1 MCRSCW
7 SPACPEPCNSTDL
20 LCFFYKNSIDAVR
33 NVIRAGSV
41 AEADF
46 MVKSVRQE
54 KLWQVFIMR
63 VFAIWYQSRDRKG
76 GSCGRKM
83 EKKTAF

>member
-1 MCRSCW
+1 
-7 SPACPEPCNSTDL
+7 
-20 LCFFYKNSIDAVR
+20 
-33 NVIRAGSV
+33 
-41 AEADF
+41 

-83 EKKTAF
+83 EKKKAF